1 MIDQN
6 VRYVGTYLPNEVYLK
21 LKLLC
26 VKKDISVS
34 KVLLS
39 LVVTLVKDV
48 KLIEE
53 INIEKETTSGT

>member
-1 MIDQN
+1 MPDQN
-6 VRYVGTYLPNEVYLK
+6 VRYVGTYLPNDVYLK

-34 KVLLS
+34 KVLLT

-48 KLIEE
+48 KVVEDLE
-53 INIEKETTSGT
+53 IEKKTIPTA

>member
-1 MIDQN
+1 MSDKN
-6 VRYVGTYLPNEVYLK
+6 VRYVGTYLPNDVYLK

-34 KVLLS
+34 KVLLT

-48 KLIEE
+48 KLVEE
-53 INIEKETTSGT
+53 LKIEKETVSTA